1 MKYYGMDPTLVE
13 IYNIRNIESI
23 KLWDLVS
30 HDESNKRIVIPA
42 FMVIYDGGKQLNLCA
57 KDKYFDIFVKKI
69 TEVYRDE
76 KNNILEDALTD
87 PFGLSRHI
95 EIDDFTK
102 SVLESGD
109 LTVANEIYGFYKDK
123 ERYEGSLFYQVDEV
137 KSLVKIIQYHI
148 KRLFANTDRNVNFND
163 EFSGYRNNYVMSG
176 QIDGID
182 QYFPFTFQKVD
193 SNHYEIWVNGLV
205 NQNLPVRVD
214 VIFKKDELDVV
225 VEIEPYELKEE
236 SRYVITNGVVK
247 SIHDAT
253 RRGITIGYKNNDLE
267 KMETNPLDN
276 IANLDEEVNLDWFIL
291 PWGAVYG
298 CASKIEDVSGY
309 EKVIEIHNMYL
320 DVFDGGFVRKEY
332 YSKNY
337 KRNRTV
343 SLNAQDVVLEEI
355 KKNILGI
362 SIDKEGKIFVV
373 ETSFD
378 EGDVSNDFYNG
389 AYGGKFFYHGCYTE
403 NGVSGID
410 RKRLVTL
417 NKEKNVL
424 NNSDLV
430 NKYRILKLVKGE

>member
-30 HDESNKRIVIPA
+30 NDEDNKRTVIPA

-69 TEVYRDE
+69 TEVYKDE

-95 EIDDFTK
+95 EIDEFTQK
-102 SVLESGD
+102 VLEGGTLDSG
-109 LTVANEIYGFYKDK
+109 NEIYNFYRDK
-123 ERYEGSLFYQVDEV
+123 EKYEGSLFYQIDDV

-148 KRLFANTDRNVNFND
+148 KRLFANTDRMVTFND
-163 EFSGYRNNYVMSG
+163 EFSGYRDNYVMSG
-176 QIDGID
+176 QIDGIE

-193 SNHYEIWVNGLV
+193 SNHYEVWVNGLV
-205 NQNLPVRVD
+205 NKNLPVKVE
-214 VIFKKDELDVV
+214 IAFEKDELDVLV
-225 VEIEPYELKEE
+225 MIEAYELSEE

-253 RRGITIGYKNNDLE
+253 RNGITIGYKNNDLE
-267 KMETNPLDN
+267 KLETNPLEN

-298 CASKIEDVSGY
+298 CKSSIEDVSDY
-309 EKVIEIHNMYL
+309 EKLIEIHNMYL
-320 DVFDGGFVRKEY
+320 DIFDGGFVRKEY
-332 YSKNY
+332 YSKNF
-337 KRNRTV
+337 KRNKTV
-343 SLNAQDVVLEEI
+343 SLNAQDVILLEV
-355 KKNILGI
+355 KKNILGV
-362 SIDKEGKIFVV
+362 SIDKEGNIFVI

-410 RKRLVTL
+410 RKKLVTL
-417 NKEKNVL
+417 NKEKNVI

-430 NKYRILKLVKGE
+430 NRYRILKFVKGE